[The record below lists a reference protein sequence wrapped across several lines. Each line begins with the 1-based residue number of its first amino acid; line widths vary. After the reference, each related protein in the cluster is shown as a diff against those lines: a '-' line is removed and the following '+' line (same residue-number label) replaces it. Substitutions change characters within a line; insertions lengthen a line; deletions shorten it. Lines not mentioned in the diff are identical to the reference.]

1 MIFNIFKIFD
11 IFGSLSI
18 KIICIIAIV
27 LLILFFK
34 IRKGLKLREEELKL
48 MRKDDKDRIG
58 QRYNIKR
65 EGKKDIE
72 VNLYIR
78 NTKDNSPLLINIHG
92 GAFISGDADTL
103 DTQSERISKQY
114 NVHVVTVNYKLLSRG
129 INIDYQTEE
138 IIDTIKFFYKN
149 HSIYKVDLNN
159 IFVLGYS
166 AGGCLAMSAAL
177 KLIKMGIKIKGQIL
191 CYAYIRDIIEQF
203 NKLENMYKKE
213 IPSALFILADKDF
226 ISTGS
231 LNYEKILKE
240 NGILTEVKYYKGAIH
255 GFIEENNP
263 EYEKLKFKA
272 SKSPEQ
278 EKMARDAEK
287 HIGFWINKKLN

>member
-1 MIFNIFKIFD
+1 MLFNIFD

-18 KIICIIAIV
+18 KIICIIAIL
-27 LLILFFK
+27 LLILFLK

-48 MRKDDKDRIG
+48 MKKDDKNRIG
-58 QRYNIKR
+58 KRYNIKR

-72 VNLYIR
+72 INLYIR
-78 NTKDNSPLLINIHG
+78 NTIDNSPLLINIHG

-103 DTQSERISKQY
+103 DTQSDRISNLY

-129 INIDYQTEE
+129 INIDYQIEE
-138 IIDTIKFFYKN
+138 IIDTIKYFYKN
-149 HSIYKVDLNN
+149 HSIYKIDPNN

-166 AGGCLAMSAAL
+166 AGGCLAMNAAL
-177 KLIKMGIKIKGQIL
+177 KLVKMGIKIKGQIL

-203 NKLENMYKKE
+203 NNLENIYKKD

-226 ISTGS
+226 LSTAS
-231 LNYEKILKE
+231 LNYEKLLRE
-240 NGILTEVKYYKGAIH
+240 NGIKTEVKFYKGAIH

-272 SKSPEQ
+272 SKSPDQ
-278 EKMARDAEK
+278 EKMARDAEN
-287 HIGFWINKKLN
+287 HIGFWINKKIN

>member
-1 MIFNIFKIFD
+1 MLFNIFD

-18 KIICIIAIV
+18 KIICIIAIL
-27 LLILFFK
+27 LLILFLK

-48 MRKDDKDRIG
+48 MKKDDKNRIG
-58 QRYNIKR
+58 KRYNIKR

-72 VNLYIR
+72 INLYIR
-78 NTKDNSPLLINIHG
+78 NTLDNSPLLINIHG

-103 DTQSERISKQY
+103 DTQSDRISNLY

-129 INIDYQTEE
+129 INIDYQIEE
-138 IIDTIKFFYKN
+138 IIDTIKYFYKN
-149 HSIYKVDLNN
+149 HSIYKIDPNN

-166 AGGCLAMSAAL
+166 AGGCLAMNAAL
-177 KLIKMGIKIKGQIL
+177 KLVKMGIKIKGQIL

-203 NKLENMYKKE
+203 NNLENIYKKD

-226 ISTGS
+226 LSTAS
-231 LNYEKILKE
+231 LNYEKLLRE
-240 NGILTEVKYYKGAIH
+240 NGIKTEVKFYKGAIH

-272 SKSPEQ
+272 SKSPDQ
-278 EKMARDAEK
+278 EKMARDAEN
-287 HIGFWINKKLN
+287 HIGFWINKKIN

>member
-1 MIFNIFKIFD
+1 MLFNIFD

-18 KIICIIAIV
+18 KIICIIAIL
-27 LLILFFK
+27 LLILFLK

-48 MRKDDKDRIG
+48 MKKDDKNRIG
-58 QRYNIKR
+58 KRYNIKR

-72 VNLYIR
+72 INLYIR
-78 NTKDNSPLLINIHG
+78 NTIDNSPLLINIHG

-103 DTQSERISKQY
+103 DTQSDRISNLY

-129 INIDYQTEE
+129 INIDYQIEE
-138 IIDTIKFFYKN
+138 IIDTIKYFYKN
-149 HSIYKVDLNN
+149 HSIYKIDPNN

-166 AGGCLAMSAAL
+166 AGGCLAMNAAL
-177 KLIKMGIKIKGQIL
+177 KLVKMGIKIKGQIL
-191 CYAYIRDIIEQF
+191 CYAYIRDIVEQF
-203 NKLENMYKKE
+203 NNLENIYKKD

-226 ISTGS
+226 LSTAS
-231 LNYEKILKE
+231 LNYEKLLRE
-240 NGILTEVKYYKGAIH
+240 NGIKTEVKFYKGAIH

-272 SKSPEQ
+272 SKSPDQ
-278 EKMARDAEK
+278 EKMARDAEN
-287 HIGFWINKKLN
+287 HIGFWINKKIN